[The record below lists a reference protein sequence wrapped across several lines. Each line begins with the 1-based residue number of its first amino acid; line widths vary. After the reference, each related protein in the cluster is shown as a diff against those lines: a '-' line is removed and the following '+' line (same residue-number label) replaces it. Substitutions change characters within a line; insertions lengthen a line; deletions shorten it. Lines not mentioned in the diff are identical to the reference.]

1 MEIKLNQ
8 FDIDSSFFDYDK
20 INSLYDF
27 FLIENKG
34 NSFKPDSD
42 ILYEPLIKKNV
53 LAIQYTAG
61 SSFIVLL
68 KKDKINKSVIL
79 GFIEKFNKENDN
91 NLSQRQLFVPFEKY
105 PHSMIQLFFNSLAKS
120 SSNENCS
127 NIAGKLYYFSEM
139 RSKQIYCIELKI
151 NSDYSFELKSKTYT
165 EALQRSKQK
174 RFILQANNI
183 LTPAEENTKQKTY
196 VEFQYKNTKHSVTF
210 IETRTLQAYEECKA
224 GIFERLLQKF
234 DKLYGD
240 IIQLHIKTES
250 DWNKLDVKSSASQ
263 KVSHIRYLTEL
274 LKGNTLNIVDRIGDS
289 ASKYFCD
296 KLETAYEKFFN
307 IADFKIKLSS
317 EFQRNALNICVIHNK
332 TYYEINT
339 DEKDTY
345 ESSSKYVVQNVT
357 IEDFTKG
364 KKQEISEAAC
374 LVLINELIVKKD
386 LIQNQRITITDW
398 TSFGFNNPVD
408 FCWHEKEIINEK
420 TNEGINHYYF
430 MDIKPDGSFEIAE
443 RTKDLFNQEKFEKIE
458 EIFELNNMKAERHNK
473 YNEKYTGLVL
483 NDKEEINIIQET
495 PFIMLPNSSVIY
507 EDLKVGKISRKKE
520 DLIKY
525 FSGCLDIYYK
535 ATGDSIL
542 YSSGQIG
549 SGMNTSIARASHIRK
564 IIPHKESGL
573 FFLNYLET
581 MNVTFIRNGQLTVIP
596 FPFKY
601 LREYVKI
608 SGGKNKYIDNSFNL

>member
-8 FDIDSSFFDYDK
+8 FDIASSFFDYDK

-68 KKDKINKSVIL
+68 KKDRINKSIIL
-79 GFIEKFNKENDN
+79 ELIEKFNKENDN
-91 NLSQRQLFVPFEKY
+91 NLSQRQLFAPFEKY
-105 PHSMIQLFFNSLAKS
+105 PHSMIQLFFNSMTKS

-139 RSKQIYCIELKI
+139 RSKQIYCIEFKI
-151 NSDYSFELKSKTYT
+151 NSDYSLELKSKTFT
-165 EALQRSKQK
+165 EALERSKQK

-183 LTPAEENTKQKTY
+183 LSPAEKNTKQKSY

-210 IETRTLQAYEECKA
+210 IETRTLQAFEACKI
-224 GIFERLLQKF
+224 GIFARLLQKF
-234 DKLYGD
+234 EKLYGD
-240 IIQLHIKTES
+240 IIQLHVKTES
-250 DWNKLDVKSSASQ
+250 DWNKLDVKSSANQ
-263 KVSHIRYLTEL
+263 KVSHICYLTGL
-274 LKGNTLNIVDRIGDS
+274 LKGNTLNIVDKICDS

-296 KLETAYEKFFN
+296 QLKTSYENFFN
-307 IADFKIKLSS
+307 TTDVKIKLST
-317 EFQRNALNICVIHNK
+317 EVQKNALNICVIHNK

-345 ESSSKYVVQNVT
+345 ENSSKYVVQNVT
-357 IEDFTKG
+357 IEDFVKG
-364 KKQEISEAAC
+364 KKHEISEAAC

-386 LIQNQRITITDW
+386 LVQNHRITITDW
-398 TSFGFNNPVD
+398 TSFSFNNAVD

-430 MDIKPDGSFEIAE
+430 MEIKPDGSFEISE
-443 RTKDLFNQEKFEKIE
+443 KTKDLFNQEKFEKIE

-473 YNEKYTGLVL
+473 YNEKYKGCVL
-483 NDKEEINIIQET
+483 NDNEEINIIQDT
-495 PFIMLPNSSVIY
+495 PFIMMPNSSEIY

-535 ATGDSIL
+535 ATEDSFL

-564 IIPHKESGL
+564 IIPYKDSSL
-573 FFLNYLET
+573 FFQNYLET
-581 MNVTFIRNGQLTVIP
+581 MNVTFVRNGQLTVIP

-601 LREYVKI
+601 LREYAKL
-608 SGGKNKYIDNSFNL
+608 SGRGIR